1 MRQLL
6 AGEWART
13 AAAALALALL
23 AAALA
28 VMVPGP
34 VKGDLLVGLYFASLS
49 LLLWLRSVWIVR
61 ARAVRS
67 SGLGHL
73 IALALGLG
81 IGGTLIAADIITAGR
96 L

>member
-1 MRQLL
+1 MGTHRRGRARTGL
-6 AGEWART
+6 AGRRPG
-13 AAAALALALL
+13 
-23 AAALA
+23 